1 MNKNI
6 CINMEETI
14 KEEEK
19 RLEAREGSDHQMVQN
34 PNGQY
39 VDAYI
44 DGNHSSRLAEIGRG
58 QVEAILQLQV
68 DSDTLR
74 VIENVDSENEV
85 LDRIQWGKKKKKK
98 KGSKRIVY

>member
-1 MNKNI
+1 VAYGGRLKMNKNLYVDI
-6 CINMEETI
+6 EETI

-19 RLEAREGSDHQMVQN
+19 LLEAKSGSDHQMVQN

-39 VDAYI
+39 VDAHI
-44 DGNHSSRLAEIGRG
+44 DGNHSSRLSEIGRG
-58 QVEAILQLQV
+58 QVEVLLQLQV

-85 LDRIQWGKKKKKK
+85 LDRIQWGKKK
-98 KGSKRIVY
+98 RI